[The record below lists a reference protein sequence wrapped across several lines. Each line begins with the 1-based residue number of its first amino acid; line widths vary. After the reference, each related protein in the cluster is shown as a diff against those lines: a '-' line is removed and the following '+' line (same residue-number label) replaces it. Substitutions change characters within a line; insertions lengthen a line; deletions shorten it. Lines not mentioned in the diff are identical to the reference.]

1 MTFVKQVITIKDN
14 NNKPKDKYLIGSASL
29 GIFRSR

>member
-29 GIFRSR
+29 GYSDLR